1 MRPGRLSVRSRQ
13 LVLLPVDH
21 IPDRASKFVYCG
33 NGSVQPVRARAFIDL
48 AVTRLF
54 DNREYVLGLKKLRLA
69 PRSAAGS
76 PIGRAQ
82 PRIA

>member
-1 MRPGRLSVRSRQ
+1 MRPGRPSVRSRQ
-13 LVLLPVDH
+13 LVLLLVDH
-21 IPDRASKFVYCG
+21 IPDRASYFVYCG
-33 NGSVQPVRARAFIDL
+33 SGSAPPARARAFIDL
-48 AVTRLF
+48 AVTRLL
-54 DNREYVLGLKKLRLA
+54 DSREYVLGLRELRLA